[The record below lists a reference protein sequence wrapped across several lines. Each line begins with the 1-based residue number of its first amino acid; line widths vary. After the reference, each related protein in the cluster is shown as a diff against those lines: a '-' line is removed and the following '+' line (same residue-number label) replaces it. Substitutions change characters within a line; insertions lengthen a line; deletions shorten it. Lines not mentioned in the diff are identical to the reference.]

1 MGRRD
6 QDLIFPQWLVDIAAP
21 VCIRANARAGMPE
34 RRGWLAGIQAVNSNL
49 PAGWMAE
56 NKALPRS
63 RNTGY
68 RANSQILAHDPAVDR
83 FYSEGVFDSR
93 NCGLLI
99 IRGKSRDDFRGL
111 ISLRGQDIPGKNYYY
126 RQAENHHP

>member
-1 MGRRD
+1 
-6 QDLIFPQWLVDIAAP
+6 
-21 VCIRANARAGMPE
+21 
-34 RRGWLAGIQAVNSNL
+34 
-49 PAGWMAE
+49 MAE

-68 RANSQILAHDPAVDR
+68 RANTQILADDPAVDR
-83 FYSEGVFDSR
+83 FGRSGVFDSR

-99 IRGKSRDDFRGL
+99 IRSKSREGIHGL
-111 ISLRGQDIPGKNYYY
+111 ISRRGQDIPSKNYYY